1 MELTS
6 ESLRV
11 LGCLIEKA
19 ATTPDAYPLSS
30 NALLAACNQSS
41 NREPV
46 VRYDERTVDAAMLEL
61 RDAGLARTVRGA
73 GHRVFKH
80 RHVADEALGLDE
92 GAIAVMAVLMLRGS
106 QTPGEVNTRVGRYG
120 AGLDLAGVE
129 ATLDRLAERG
139 LAERVPRRAGER
151 EDRWVHRLGTDGAE
165 PTAPPVTT
173 ASTSRAAPA
182 PQPPRSE
189 AIPTGGLEVRLAAV
203 EAEVDALRAELDA
216 LVRRLGG

>member
-46 VRYDERTVDAAMLEL
+46 VSYDERTVDAAMLVL
-61 RDAGLARTVRGA
+61 RDAGLARTIRGT

-80 RHVADEALGLDE
+80 RHVADESLALDE
-92 GAIAVMAVLMLRGS
+92 GALAVMAVLLLRGA
-106 QTPGEVNTRVGRYG
+106 QTPGELNTRVARYG
-120 AGLDLAGVE
+120 AGLDLASVE
-129 ATLDRLAERG
+129 ETLGALAQRG
-139 LAERVPRRAGER
+139 LAARLERRAGER
-151 EDRWVHRLGTDGAE
+151 EARWVHRLGIDGAE
-165 PTAPPVTT
+165 PAEPAPPP
-173 ASTSRAAPA
+173 SRTEERSPAREDPVAA
-182 PQPPRSE
+182 
-189 AIPTGGLEVRLAAV
+189 GGLEARVAALEAELAALRG
-203 EAEVDALRAELDA
+203 ELAALLE
-216 LVRRLGG
+216 RLGG